1 MIKVKVDWKAHGN
14 HAPGE
19 VHTGK
24 VPGIYGYQ

>member
-1 MIKVKVDWKAHGN
+1 MKVKVDWKAHGN
-14 HAPGE
+14 HAPEE